1 MDKLIFSTK
10 HTCLYLNT
18 LEIGLIIS
26 YMRQSGIFTIK
37 LFIFE
42 FQIFKRW
49 KNE

>member
-26 YMRQSGIFTIK
+26 YMRQSGIFSIK

-42 FQIFKRW
+42 FQIFK
-49 KNE
+49 